1 MIYHAVT
8 DWSDAYSNGIHIAN
22 GSRWPEAWVEPAA
35 AYRKKMT
42 DEGRAELGLSYGDHE
57 RMRYDFFTPREP
69 ARGLMIFIHGGYW
82 MSLDNSYW
90 SHLAQGAVESGFAVA
105 MPTYVLCPEVRIAD
119 ITRQIAMAITAIAVR
134 MDGPIHLAGHSAGGH
149 LVSRMVSE
157 GSPLA
162 QDVAD
167 RIAVTVSISGVHD
180 LRPLARTQMNET
192 LHIDE
197 SEAMSESSVL
207 LKPREGTRLACWVGG
222 NERAEFLR
230 QSALLANIWTGL
242 GAETAFYAD
251 PDRHHF
257 DVLDGLADPQ
267 HPLTKTLLGA

>member
-1 MIYHAVT
+1 MIYHTVK

-42 DEGRAELGLSYGDHE
+42 DEGRAELGLTYGDHE
-57 RMRYDFFTPREP
+57 RMCYDFFTPREP

-90 SHLAQGAVESGFAVA
+90 SHLAQGAIESGFAVA

-119 ITRQIAMAITAIAVR
+119 ITRQIGMAITAIAAR
-134 MDGPIHLAGHSAGGH
+134 QDGPIHLAGHSAGGH

-157 GSPLA
+157 GSPLP

-167 RIAVTVSISGVHD
+167 RIAVTVPISGVHD
-180 LRPLARTQMNET
+180 LRPLMRTQMNET

-197 SEAMSESSVL
+197 MEALSESPVL

-242 GAETAFYAD
+242 GAATAYYAE

-267 HPLTKTLLGA
+267 HPLTRTLLGA

>member
-8 DWSDAYSNGIHIAN
+8 DWSDAYSTGIHIAN

-90 SHLAQGAVESGFAVA
+90 SHLAQGAIESGFAVA

-119 ITRQIAMAITAIAVR
+119 ITHQIAMAITAIAVR

-197 SEAMSESSVL
+197 SEAMSESPVL